1 MGRKQGVNMGTII
14 EINWIAMLQFIGML
28 VVALGIILMIM
39 IAVVK
44 QIKKQ

>member
-1 MGRKQGVNMGTII
+1 MGTII

-28 VVALGIILMIM
+28 VVALGIILLIM

>member
-1 MGRKQGVNMGTII
+1 MGTII
-14 EINWIAMLQFIGML
+14 EINWTAMLQFIGML
-28 VVALGIILMIM
+28 VVALGIILLIM